1 MEYIKTRKAERLS
14 LNLQG
19 AISLIRLFRSR
30 TTSENVADIT
40 GGMGR
45 KVKEALKISSRGI
58 DVMIV
63 NGLKAERITEAVL
76 AGPENIEGTV
86 IRGHTKR
93 LEKRK

>member
-1 MEYIKTRKAERLS
+1 MEYIKTRKAERLIPE
-14 LNLQG
+14 LTRGDIINC
-19 AISLIRLFRSR
+19 RLFRSR

-63 NGLKAERITEAVL
+63 NGLKAKRI
-76 AGPENIEGTV
+76 
-86 IRGHTKR
+86 IRSSVFLGQKISKAQ
-93 LEKRK
+93 L

>member
-1 MEYIKTRKAERLS
+1 
-14 LNLQG
+14 
-19 AISLIRLFRSR
+19 RLFRSR

-45 KVKEALKISSRGI
+45 KVKEALRISSRGI

-63 NGLKAERITEAVL
+63 NGLKAKRITEAVL
-76 AGPENIEGTV
+76 AGPENFEGTV
-86 IRGHTKR
+86 IRGHNKR